1 MHAFVFPRRFLSGRL
16 YLGMILV
23 LGVITIAQADD
34 VAQKARTLADEWHDA
49 VVTLKIVLEMHE
61 YENKVEVMG
70 TIIEENGLCV
80 VSLSSFDPSSTQ
92 YGYETEVKIKDVK
105 IIRSDGSEL
114 PAAIVLRDKDL
125 DLAFV
130 RPSEK
135 PADKLKA
142 VDLKNNTEVE
152 IMEQILLLSRLGSM
166 SGYAP
171 YLSLC
176 RVQSVVKKP
185 RTFYVPDFI
194 GILSGLGTPAF
205 TLDGEVV
212 GILLLRVTQAQAS
225 GMGDIFG
232 GIRDMGVLPIILPA
246 EEILN
251 VAKHIPADE

>member
-1 MHAFVFPRRFLSGRL
+1 MRWFGLLISNGFMRASVVLLCLLLISTMVYADEAARR
-16 YLGMILV
+16 
-23 LGVITIAQADD
+23 
-34 VAQKARTLADEWHDA
+34 ARTVADEWHDA
-49 VVTLKIVLEMHE
+49 VVTLKIVLEMNE

-70 TIIEENGLCV
+70 TIIEETGLCV

-92 YGYETEVKIKDVK
+92 YGYDTEVKVKDIK
-105 IIRSDGSEL
+105 IIHSDGREV

-130 RPSEK
+130 RPLEK
-135 PADKLKA
+135 PTGTVVA
-142 VDLKNNTEVE
+142 VNLEEDASVE
-152 IMEQILLLSRLGSM
+152 AMEQVLLLSRLGSM

-205 TLDGEVV
+205 TLDGKVV
-212 GILLLRVTQAQAS
+212 GVLLLRVTQAQTS

-246 EEILN
+246 AEILN
-251 VAKHIPADE
+251 VAKHIPVNE